1 MKNYITNLS
10 IGVDEVTG
18 LSIELRVKELNINSE
33 TKTIIIKIDKVLV
46 SPTGVEL
53 RIIES
58 LYYDRYDSEINKKYT
73 QLEESPIGIGI
84 KQMLNLDLPQY
95 PNLTQL

>member
-10 IGVDEVTG
+10 IGIDDETG
-18 LSIELRVKELNINSE
+18 LSIELRVKDLTINAE
-33 TKTIIIKIDKVLV
+33 IRKITVKIDKVLV
-46 SPTGVEL
+46 SPTGIEL
-53 RIIES
+53 KVIES
-58 LYYDRYDSEINKKYT
+58 LYYDRYDGEINKKYT

>member
-18 LSIELRVKELNINSE
+18 LSIELRVKELTINSE

-58 LYYDRYDSEINKKYT
+58 LYYDRYDGEINKKYT